1 MTVDISVI
9 NGTIRNESSGM
20 RVSTPKKTFDTSK
33 SKGDTTKRSSSTRRL
48 DLSSRVAAAPTNRG
62 LDETRAAQP
71 VLKETDVM
79 RRKMMML
86 NMKKLTTDKLLE
98 QAPKLVAA
106 DAARRNVENSAR
118 QDRIN
123 RLRTQLREK
132 KRILAEL
139 EMQKTG
145 EISRMK
151 TAEMSSLAKIAKEK
165 DDYESNAGIL
175 SAVLTNHQKVVK
187 LERCAIDIPEVHSI
201 CEETA
206 KILTKH
212 QALISTPYSELVEYG
227 KEQQKLKITLDDL
240 TTSRTKCQELTT
252 AIDLAMKKRVAM
264 EFLNTVENADLDDFT
279 EFRDAM
285 LD

>member
-1 MTVDISVI
+1 
-9 NGTIRNESSGM
+9 
-20 RVSTPKKTFDTSK
+20 
-33 SKGDTTKRSSSTRRL
+33 
-48 DLSSRVAAAPTNRG
+48 
-62 LDETRAAQP
+62 
-71 VLKETDVM
+71 
-79 RRKMMML
+79 ML

-151 TAEMSSLAKIAKEK
+151 TAEMSSLGKIAKEK

-187 LERCAIDIPEVHSI
+187 LERCAI
-201 CEETA
+201 
-206 KILTKH
+206 
-212 QALISTPYSELVEYG
+212 G
-227 KEQQKLKITLDDL
+227 
-240 TTSRTKCQELTT
+240 
-252 AIDLAMKKRVAM
+252 
-264 EFLNTVENADLDDFT
+264 
-279 EFRDAM
+279 
-285 LD
+285 